1 MAESIGM
8 GIFAAIEYTGSA
20 AAATVVGSAVIGAVV
35 GGIAAAVQ
43 NQDIGK
49 GILYG
54 AVGGA
59 VMGGVSTYLS
69 NTSWTAGAGTT
80 AASTDA
86 TWGTIMSTAPGADAA
101 AYSANAGVGS
111 AFASAGSKGGDAATA
126 ALVTTAGQ
134 GVMKLFDTSAQD
146 AAKEKQKDRELMVQ
160 LEAMKGETAKAVAG
174 MSGRSSSASSDAAK
188 YAADL
193 QLLNAREER
202 ALTEKMRE
210 REYTELKQKIANRA
224 ATVSG
229 FKTTVNPL
237 NSNTTTTP
245 VVTGNTIDEQ
255 VNAQTKNLYN
265 IYPEDPTKGLGQAGV
280 LSYG

>member
-8 GIFAAIEYTGSA
+8 GIFAAIEYGGSA
-20 AAATVVGSAVIGAVV
+20 AAAQIVGSAVIGAVV

-59 VMGGVSTYLS
+59 VMGGVSEWIS
-69 NTSWTAGAGTT
+69 GASWATPETQTVTNNGAQVWDVEL
-80 AASTDA
+80 A
-86 TWGTIMSTAPGADAA
+86 ADAV
-101 AYSANAGVGS
+101 ANEGAGS
-111 AFASAGSKGGDAATA
+111 AFSSAGSKFGDVATA

-146 AAKEKQKDRELMVQ
+146 ASKEKQKDRELMVQ
-160 LEAMKGETAKAVAG
+160 LEAMKDETAKAVAG

>member
-1 MAESIGM
+1 MAETIGM
-8 GIFAAIEYTGSA
+8 GIFGAIGYTSGTA

-59 VMGGVSTYLS
+59 VMGGVSEWIS
-69 NTSWTAGAGTT
+69 GASWATPETQTATNNGAQWWDVEL
-80 AASTDA
+80 A
-86 TWGTIMSTAPGADAA
+86 ADAA
-101 AYSANAGVGS
+101 ANEGAGS
-111 AFASAGSKGGDAATA
+111 AFSSAGSKFGDAANA

-134 GVMKLFDTSAQD
+134 GIMKLFDTSAQD

-160 LEAMKGETAKAVAG
+160 LEAMKDETAKAVAG

-210 REYTELKQKIANRA
+210 REYTELKQKIADRA